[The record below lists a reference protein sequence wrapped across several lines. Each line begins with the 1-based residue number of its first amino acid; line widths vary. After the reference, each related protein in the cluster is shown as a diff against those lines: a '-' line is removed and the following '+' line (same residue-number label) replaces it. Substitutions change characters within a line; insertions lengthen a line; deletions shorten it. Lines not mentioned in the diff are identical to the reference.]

1 MIYLYCYHTEIGC
14 ITILEKNKKIIK
26 ILVNQPIQEETYI
39 VSETPFIHETY
50 QQLSEYFQGKR
61 KKFTIPLNP
70 HGTRFQ
76 KKVWK
81 ELLKIPYGTTC
92 TYQDIAK
99 KIGHPKAYR
108 AVGNANHQN
117 PIPILI
123 PCHRV
128 VGKNNK
134 LTGYTLGLP
143 IKEYLLQLE
152 KETDLTS

>member
-1 MIYLYCYHTEIGC
+1 M
-14 ITILEKNKKIIK
+14 
-26 ILVNQPIQEETYI
+26 NQPIQQGTYI
-39 VSETPFIHETY
+39 LSETPFIHETY

-70 HGTRFQ
+70 QGTRFQ

-92 TYQDIAK
+92 TYQEIAK